1 MFSKIMGK
9 KKEGDTQE
17 SKILNEVSKKIEPMN
32 LTEMRTYVNNKI
44 LNFEVSTVGLF
55 AIMNKLTL
63 ADAST
68 GRYYLV
74 ESDMDVKKKKAFDL
88 VLMIA
93 ESKKIDLKVLESI
106 QNFVEVYAHLIAK
119 FDNDNKQIYASRFKD
134 MLEQA
139 IKGFTNIAKEQNKMN
154 VLRN

>member
-17 SKILNEVSKKIEPMN
+17 SKVLKEVSKKIEPMN

-63 ADAST
+63 ADTST
-68 GRYYLV
+68 SKYYLL

-93 ESKKIDLKVLESI
+93 KSKKIDLQVLESI
-106 QNFVEVYAHLIAK
+106 QNFVEVYAQLIAK

-134 MLEQA
+134 ILEQA
-139 IKGFTNIAKEQNKMN
+139 IKGFANIAKEQNKMN